1 MWEWLEIFKS
11 ELTFK
16 HPKSTWV
23 CQTKGQKLYF
33 EGIFLV
39 SFTFVVFSVLL
50 LDLMYRLI
58 DYPSDK
64 VEARTL
70 PSNPAE
76 DGLKWAAIAAALA
89 VILMGILLLLFRAR
103 KEF

>member
-1 MWEWLEIFKS
+1 
-11 ELTFK
+11 
-16 HPKSTWV
+16 
-23 CQTKGQKLYF
+23 
-33 EGIFLV
+33 
-39 SFTFVVFSVLL
+39 
-50 LDLMYRLI
+50 MYRLI